1 MLTMM
6 TEKSVVTAR
15 MMVNGHA
22 DNDDDRDKMCDHEN
36 FLLQKRKLVESFV

>member
-22 DNDDDRDKMCDHEN
+22 DNDDKEKMCDHEN
-36 FLLQKRKLVESFV
+36 FLLQQRKLVESFV